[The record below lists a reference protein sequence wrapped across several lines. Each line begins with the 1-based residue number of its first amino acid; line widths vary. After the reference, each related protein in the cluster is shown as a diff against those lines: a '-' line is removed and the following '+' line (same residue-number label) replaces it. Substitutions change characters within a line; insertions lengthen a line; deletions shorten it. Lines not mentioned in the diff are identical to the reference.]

1 MKKKVV
7 NKRDAVKAMRE
18 FANEASSLTCGST
31 DKKSRINMRKDVE
44 NYGFATLT
52 YNAPINSDLP
62 SHTIFYNFESLY
74 TRPVSIFRIYW
85 TEVAPIF
92 NGFANVTLV
101 LLHELGHLHTQDNVL
116 YNGYDIKQKNKEW
129 QEIENTAQNLEE
141 ANARYFLLQDEMT
154 ATLWA
159 IDWLKDAEHRKLAK
173 RFEKK
178 FFACCKQK
186 LTSPLYCGEVSPG
199 RRPVKKITFEK
210 HLTTSQEYSIIVI
223 D

>member
-1 MKKKVV
+1 MCYNGITKRKEEKEMKRQVI

-18 FANEASSLTCGST
+18 FANEASSLTCGINN
-31 DKKSRINMRKDVE
+31 KKSYISMRKDVE

-101 LLHELGHLHTQDNVL
+101 LLHELGHLHTQDDVIL
-116 YNGYDIKQKNKEW
+116 SGYAIKQKEAEW
-129 QEIENTAQNLEE
+129 DEIYKTAQSLEE

-178 FFACCKQK
+178 FFACCK
-186 LTSPLYCGEVSPG
+186 
-199 RRPVKKITFEK
+199 
-210 HLTTSQEYSIIVI
+210 
-223 D
+223 